1 MQDNQRSAAQ
11 VEDMQAG
18 QIDLSG
24 RVALITGGGR
34 GIGATIS
41 LVLAQAGA
49 DVVINYNT
57 SEQESKRIKGKIEAA
72 GGRAA
77 VIAADVG
84 DTAQCAALVH
94 QAEEVFGLVDI
105 LVSNAGIGQPH
116 KIVDTPDEEWER
128 VMNVNARATLVLARQ
143 LLPGMMERQ
152 FGRFISISSNIAVYG
167 RGGGAFATYG
177 AAKAA
182 LIALT
187 KGIAHEGAPYVTANS
202 ICPGPTSRELAED
215 RTTPIQIQQ
224 DQPMNWL
231 GIPILIGRKGTPED
245 IAHAVSFFASEAAQY
260 VTGQTLHVSGG
271 LFMP

>member
-1 MQDNQRSAAQ
+1 MQNNQRSAPP

-18 QIDLSG
+18 QINLSG

-57 SEQESKRIKGKIEAA
+57 SEQESKRIKDKIEAA

-77 VIAADVG
+77 VLAADVG

-94 QAEEVFGLVDI
+94 QAEELFGQVDI

-128 VMNVNARATLVLARQ
+128 VMNVNAGTGSSTIARYDREAVW
-143 LLPGMMERQ
+143 P
-152 FGRFISISSNIAVYG
+152 FGFHFVKYRCIWTW
-167 RGGGAFATYG
+167 R
-177 AAKAA
+177 
-182 LIALT
+182 
-187 KGIAHEGAPYVTANS
+187 
-202 ICPGPTSRELAED
+202 R
-215 RTTPIQIQQ
+215 
-224 DQPMNWL
+224 
-231 GIPILIGRKGTPED
+231 ILCHLRR
-245 IAHAVSFFASEAAQY
+245 S
-260 VTGQTLHVSGG
+260 
-271 LFMP
+271 

>member
-1 MQDNQRSAAQ
+1 MQNNQRSAPP

-18 QIDLSG
+18 QINLSG
-24 RVALITGGGR
+24 RVAMITGGGR

-57 SEQESKRIKGKIEAA
+57 SEQESKRIQDKIEAA

-77 VIAADVG
+77 VLAADVG

-94 QAEEVFGLVDI
+94 QAEELFGQVDI

-128 VMNVNARATLVLARQ
+128 VMNVNARATLALARQ
-143 LLPGMMERQ
+143 LLPGMIERQ
-152 FGRFISISSNIAVYG
+152 FGRFVSISSNIAVYG
-167 RGGGAFATYG
+167 RGGGSFATYA

-215 RTTPIQIQQ
+215 RTTPIQIQP
-224 DQPMNWL
+224 DQPRNWL
-231 GIPILIGRKGTPED
+231 GIPILISRTGAAED

-271 LFMP
+271 MFMP

>member
-84 DTAQCAALVH
+84 DTAQCAAWFTRLKKYS
-94 QAEEVFGLVDI
+94 AWWIF
-105 LVSNAGIGQPH
+105 
-116 KIVDTPDEEWER
+116 
-128 VMNVNARATLVLARQ
+128 
-143 LLPGMMERQ
+143 
-152 FGRFISISSNIAVYG
+152 
-167 RGGGAFATYG
+167 
-177 AAKAA
+177 
-182 LIALT
+182 
-187 KGIAHEGAPYVTANS
+187 
-202 ICPGPTSRELAED
+202 
-215 RTTPIQIQQ
+215 
-224 DQPMNWL
+224 
-231 GIPILIGRKGTPED
+231 
-245 IAHAVSFFASEAAQY
+245 
-260 VTGQTLHVSGG
+260 
-271 LFMP
+271 